1 MIHFRQGKKGDETSV
16 LKLVEEVLSEYGLAL
31 NTEEADLDVMDLEAY
46 YINNH
51 GWFEVAEENGQ
62 IIGSVGIYKLD
73 EQTCELRKM
82 YLYPKYQGQGIGKAL
97 MDHALEGARELGY
110 KVITLQ
116 TNSVLVKALPLYEKY
131 GFRQDNG
138 EVCSRCDISMRRRL

>member
-31 NTEEADLDVMDLEAY
+31 NTEEADLDVMD
-46 YINNH
+46 
-51 GWFEVAEENGQ
+51 FEVAEENGQ